1 MKYSKNMKHEPSIL
15 GMVTVNDKG
24 QVVIPADAR
33 SSMNIQPG
41 DKLLVIIHPSHGGV
55 VLVKPDGIESF
66 ARQMLEQ
73 VSDARGITLDQ
84 GKN

>member
-1 MKYSKNMKHEPSIL
+1 MKNSKSMKHDASIL

-33 SSMNIQPG
+33 SSMGIQAG
-41 DKLLVIIHPSHGGV
+41 NKLLVIIHPSHGGV
-55 VLVKPDGIESF
+55 VLVKPDGIEAF

-73 VSDARGITLDQ
+73 VSDAKDITLDQ
-84 GKN
+84 GKD

>member
-1 MKYSKNMKHEPSIL
+1 MKSNKNVKHQESIL

-33 SSMNIQPG
+33 SSMNIKPG

-66 ARQMLEQ
+66 ARQMLQQ
-73 VSDARGITLDQ
+73 VSDAKDITLDQ